1 MSTPNEREAAVDVA
15 GLRKQFGDRVA
26 LADFSLRLN
35 RGKIFGAVGAN
46 GGGKTTALRLLAGL
60 LPADGGQ
67 GRVLGVDLRARPS
80 QLRMRVG
87 YMTQHYSLYRDF
99 TVSEN
104 LMARARVYGV
114 SDPRARVTQ
123 LLARFRL
130 DRFAQERV
138 GRLSGGWMRRT
149 QFAATLVP
157 EPPLLLL
164 DEPTAGLDLETSR
177 QLWDCIVELTER
189 GSTIIV
195 STHDLAEAA
204 RCDHIGVFVEGE
216 VVAHGTVEQVIEH
229 SAARVL
235 RVEAFVVD
243 AAALC
248 RDVPGLAFFRRGTR
262 HHDLVFRGDPPVSA
276 LSWLQSRKL
285 VPQEVET
292 TLENAMSV
300 LVNLQPERQHVAA

>member
-67 GRVLGVDLRARPS
+67 GRVLGLDLRARPS

-104 LMARARVYGV
+104 LMARARIYGV
-114 SDPRARVTQ
+114 PNPRARVTQ

-138 GRLSGGWMRRT
+138 GRLSSGWMRRT

-157 EPPLLLL
+157 EPSLLLL

-177 QLWDCIVELTER
+177 QLWDCIVELAAR
-189 GSTIIV
+189 GTTVIV
-195 STHDLAEAA
+195 STHDLVEAG
-204 RCDHIGVFVEGE
+204 RCDEIGVFVEGE
-216 VVAHGTVEQVIEH
+216 VVARGAVEKVIER
-229 SAARVL
+229 SAACVVRVNVS
-235 RVEAFVVD
+235 RDGD
-243 AAALC
+243 AALRADL
-248 RDVPGLAFFRRGTR
+248 PGLAFIRRGAR
-262 HHDLVFRGDPPVSA
+262 HHDLVFRGEPPVSTVTWLTSQN
-276 LSWLQSRKL
+276 LSIQA
-285 VPQEVET
+285 VES
-292 TLENAMSV
+292 TLADAMSIF
-300 LVNLQPERQHVAA
+300 VNTQSEAHNAVA

>member
-1 MSTPNEREAAVDVA
+1 MSTPNEREAPVDVV
-15 GLRKQFGDRVA
+15 GLRKQFGDKVA
-26 LADFSLRLN
+26 LADFSLRLH

-80 QLRMRVG
+80 QLRNRVG

-104 LMARARVYGV
+104 LMARARIYGV
-114 SDPRARVTQ
+114 TDPQARVTQ
-123 LLARFRL
+123 LLALFRL

-138 GRLSGGWMRRT
+138 GRLSGGWMRRA

-157 EPPLLLL
+157 QPPLLLL

-177 QLWDCIVELTER
+177 QLWDCIIELAER
-189 GSTIIV
+189 GTSIIV

-204 RCDHIGVFVEGE
+204 RCNDMGVFVEGE

-235 RVEAFVVD
+235 RVKALVVD
-243 AAALC
+243 ATALC
-248 RDVPGLAFFRRGTR
+248 RDLPGLAFFRRGTR
-262 HHDLVFRGDPPVSA
+262 HHHLVFRGDPPVSA
-276 LSWLQSRKL
+276 LSLLKTRKL
-285 VPQEVET
+285 VPRKVEA
-292 TLENAMSV
+292 TLEDAMSV
-300 LVNLQPERQHVAA
+300 LVNPQPERQRVAA